1 MEILFYHLEQAPL
14 EKVLPALL
22 EKTLERG
29 WKAVIEVGS
38 SERADA
44 LDTSL
49 WTWRDD
55 SFLPHGRDGSDVDS
69 LQPLLLTTGEGNP
82 NGANV
87 RFFVDGALPR
97 AEGEYA
103 RLVFMFDG
111 HDPDRVNAARS
122 AWKTLSKENAC
133 TYWQQEPGGRWV
145 KKG

>member
-49 WTWRDD
+49 WTWRDE

>member
-55 SFLPHGRDGSDVDS
+55 SFLPHGRDGGDADS

-122 AWKTLSKENAC
+122 AWKALSKENAC

>member
-38 SERADA
+38 SERADS

-49 WTWRDD
+49 WAWRDD
-55 SFLPHGRDGSDVDS
+55 SFLPHGRDGSDTDS
-69 LQPLLLTTGEGNP
+69 LQPLLLTTGEANA
-82 NGANV
+82 NGADV
-87 RFFVDGALPR
+87 RFFVDGAVPR
-97 AEGEYA
+97 AEGDYV

-111 HDPDRVNAARS
+111 HDPETVNAARS
-122 AWKTLSKENAC
+122 AWKTLSKDNAC
-133 TYWQQEPGGRWV
+133 TYWQQEAGGRWV